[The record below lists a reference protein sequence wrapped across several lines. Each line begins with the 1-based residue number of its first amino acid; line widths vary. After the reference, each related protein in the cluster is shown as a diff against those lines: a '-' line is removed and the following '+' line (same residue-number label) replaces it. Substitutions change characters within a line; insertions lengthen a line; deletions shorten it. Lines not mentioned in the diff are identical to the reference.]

1 MTTKR
6 TITSPQLHI
15 VQETLKN
22 TGKFKGKDWLH
33 HFSLLSWFYQ
43 IYLLRLSFA
52 FREFNIR
59 LRRDTELFTHD
70 FVAENGEFDPGKVVT
85 GDVKGILL

>member
-1 MTTKR
+1 MTA
-6 TITSPQLHI
+6 SFQP
-15 VQETLKN
+15 
-22 TGKFKGKDWLH
+22 FKLILSD
-33 HFSLLSWFYQ
+33 LL
-43 IYLLRLSFA
+43 YLLRLSVA